1 MLYKEIASPSDLA
14 SIIQCFWFLE
24 HDYCLPFHTHE
35 HLWAQAHSE
44 LIFSFGQRY
53 YQKTPAGKTFLPK
66 EFVIG
71 PFKNK
76 LLLFSDGL
84 TGFVAVRFK
93 AWGLFPFSIKP
104 IPTLVGNI
112 TPAADVFGDEITCL
126 ARKMKGRQKHEQI
139 SMLRQHFQM
148 SFSQAKRARIVSA
161 PAGEKIIAENGIV
174 NISDLAKHFGINS
187 RRLERIFNAET
198 GLSPKMFSRIIRF
211 NHAKRMIE
219 NNAEIKL
226 SRLTY
231 ETGYSDQAHF
241 SNTFRELF
249 DYSPAEFKRRLKR
262 FSREGA
268 GQIDVEFL
276 QDR

>member
-1 MLYKEIASPSDLA
+1 M
-14 SIIQCFWFLE
+14 
-24 HDYCLPFHTHE
+24 
-35 HLWAQAHSE
+35 
-44 LIFSFGQRY
+44 IFSFGQRY
-53 YQKTPAGKTFLPK
+53 YQKTTAGKTSLPK

-76 LLLFSDGL
+76 LLLFSDGF

-93 AWGLFPFSIKP
+93 AWGLFSFSIKP

-112 TPAADVFGDEITCL
+112 TPAADVFGDEITRL
-126 ARKMKGRQKHEQI
+126 ARKMKGREKHEQI

-148 SFSQAKRARIVSA
+148 RFSQAKRARIVSA
-161 PAGEKIIAENGIV
+161 PVGEKIIAENGIV

-187 RRLERIFNAET
+187 RRLERVFNAET

-219 NNAEIKL
+219 NNPEIKL

-231 ETGYSDQAHF
+231 EMSYSDQAHF
-241 SNTFRELF
+241 SNTFRKLF
-249 DYSPAEFKRRLKR
+249 DYSPAGFKRRLKR
-262 FSREGA
+262 LSREGA

-276 QDR
+276 QDG